1 MGREEMKEYHLA
13 TKQELERAQI
23 VENGILMADR
33 FINRNYLM
41 NLSEY
46 PVVSLSDEER
56 SRNKLRLYQI
66 KKLVYDKNENTN
78 DKLISV
84 YSALQEIDSAAV
96 LILVGEKEKV
106 TYYLGVQAS
115 ENVST
120 AGKILEKS
128 FLGNFPG
135 STLKNLKNSEIETV
149 MEQITASE
157 YMNTPKNVSSV
168 TVVPSVRDEDKEK
181 FVQGLEKFIDTMQGE
196 AYTAFFLAQPVSKL
210 ALQARKRGLEE
221 LYSLLSPLQKTS
233 LAYGENESKA
243 ITEGVF
249 ENFSHSVNDSI
260 SNTTGTNV
268 STNVS
273 HTRGFNFGANAGGG
287 GIGGSSGTSTSTT
300 TGSSSG
306 YSFSRSETHGTADT
320 TGTGTNSS
328 DTETIGSSKTLTIEQ
343 QNKTVVALLENIERQ
358 LKRMDA
364 CEAFG
369 VWECAGYFISDDVQ
383 TSVVAANTYK
393 ALMLG
398 EETSVEN
405 AFVNV
410 WGIRKQEQ
418 TKQVLE
424 YMRYA
429 KHPIIEVTGETGY
442 QSQYVTP
449 GNFISGK
456 ELPLLMGL
464 PQKSVT
470 GVTVSH
476 MAEFGRNVFVQN
488 VREEK
493 ESEKILLGQIYHMGR
508 EEETKVELDLNS
520 FTSHCFITGSTGS
533 GKSNTTYVLL
543 EQFYKKQIPFLVVEP
558 AKGEYKTAFG
568 NIPGINIFTS
578 NPMIGQMLKINPFR
592 FHPEIHVLE
601 HLDRLIEIFNACW
614 EMYAAMPAI
623 LKDAMERI
631 YVEKGWDL
639 LNSVYL
645 GKGEASYPTFQDLL
659 HMLPQVIRT
668 SGYSSDTQGDYTGA
682 LVTRVASLTKGI
694 TGQVF
699 CDAYDISD
707 EVLFE
712 ENTIVDLSR
721 VGSMETKS
729 LIMGLLVLKLS
740 EYRMA
745 KADGANQKLRHITVL
760 EEAHNLL
767 KRTSTEQGQNSANLI
782 GKSVEMICNSIAE
795 MRTYGEGFVI
805 VDQSPTAVDISAIK
819 NTNTKILMRLP
830 EKSDCEAVGNS
841 VGLEEEQIKELA
853 KLETGTA
860 VVMQNNWLQAVLSKV
875 TFFSNA
881 YEKKTSSLSYEEMRM
896 AKGHITYEFMRQCVK
911 EQKMNVERLL
921 EVVDSQVLPEE
932 KKREY
937 HTYMQYVAEHLA
949 KQRDIRFICTVLLDF
964 LGCRSLFEAVEGM
977 LRTEK
982 EGDEIR
988 YQKDSV
994 ETWHRMIAE
1003 KLQAYAEFPKDFY
1016 WGLTQYLI
1024 YGKSLEPT
1032 KVHYADIYDMLY
1044 EIK

>member
-1 MGREEMKEYHLA
+1 MKEYNLA
-13 TKQELERAQI
+13 TKQEKQRER
-23 VENGILMADR
+23 VLENGILMADR
-33 FINRNYLM
+33 FINRNYLIQ
-41 NLSEY
+41 LSNY
-46 PVVSLSDEER
+46 PIVEMSNEDK
-56 SRNKLRLYQI
+56 SRNRLRLYQI
-66 KKLVYDKNENTN
+66 EKIIYDKKENSN

-84 YSALQEIDSAAV
+84 YSALQEIESSAV
-96 LILVGEKEKV
+96 LVICGERDRI

-135 STLKNLKNSEIETV
+135 SQLRGLKNSEIEEV
-149 MEQITASE
+149 MKRVVASE
-157 YMNTPKNVSSV
+157 YVNTPRNISSV
-168 TVVPSVRDEDKEK
+168 TVVPSTRDEDKEK

-196 AYTAFFLAQPVSKL
+196 VYTAILLAQPVGKT
-210 ALQARKRGLEE
+210 ALEARKRGFEE
-221 LYSLLSPLQKTS
+221 LYSVLSPFMKTS

-243 ITEGVF
+243 VTEGMF
-249 ENFSHSVNDSI
+249 ENFSHSINDSI
-260 SNTTGTNV
+260 SNTTGTNY

-273 HTRGFNFGANAGGG
+273 RTKGYNTGANAGGG
-287 GIGGSSGTSTSTT
+287 GIGGSFGSSTSTT

-306 YSFSRSETHGTADT
+306 YSNSRSQTHGTADT

-328 DTETIGSSKTLTIEQ
+328 DTETVGSSKTLTIEQ
-343 QNKTVVALLENIERQ
+343 QNKTIGVLLENIERQ
-358 LKRMDA
+358 LKRMES

-410 WGIRKQEQ
+410 WGIRNQEQ
-418 TKQVLE
+418 AKQVLE
-424 YMRYA
+424 YMQYA
-429 KHPIIEVTGETGY
+429 QHPIVEVPGEEGFL
-442 QSQYVTP
+442 SQYITP

-470 GVTVSH
+470 GLTVSH
-476 MAEFGRNVFVQN
+476 IAEFGRNVFVQN
-488 VREEK
+488 KKTHRETK
-493 ESEKILLGQIYHMGR
+493 KIPLGQIYHMGK
-508 EEETKVELDLNS
+508 EEKTSVELDMNS

-533 GKSNTTYVLL
+533 GKSNTTYGLL
-543 EQFYKKQIPFLVVEP
+543 EQFYKNEVPFLIVEP

-568 NIPGINIFTS
+568 NIPGINIFTT
-578 NPMIGQMLKINPFR
+578 NPMLGQMLKLNPFR
-592 FHPEIHVLE
+592 FHEEIHILE
-601 HLDRLIEIFNACW
+601 HLDRLVEIFNACW

-645 GKGEASYPTFQDLL
+645 GEGAVAYPNFQDLL
-659 HMLPQVIRT
+659 QMLPKVIHT

-694 TGQVF
+694 TGQIF
-699 CDAYDISD
+699 CDIYDISD
-707 EVLFE
+707 EVLFDK
-712 ENTIVDLSR
+712 NTIVDLSR
-721 VGSMETKS
+721 VGSTETKS

-745 KADGANQKLRHITVL
+745 KASGANQKLKHITVL

-767 KRTSTEQGQNSANLI
+767 KRTSTEQEQSNANLI

-795 MRTYGEGFVI
+795 MRTYGEGFII
-805 VDQSPTAVDISAIK
+805 VDQSPTAVDIAAIK

-830 EKSDCEAVGNS
+830 EKTDCEAVGNA
-841 VGLEEEQIKELA
+841 VGLEEEQMKELA

-860 VVMQNNWLQAVLSKV
+860 VVMQNNWLEAVLAKV
-875 TFFSNA
+875 KLFSNQ
-881 YEKKTSSLSYEEMRM
+881 YEKPISMIPQVMIRTAKSNIVYELMHQYVEER
-896 AKGHITYEFMRQCVK
+896 KI
-911 EQKMNVERLL
+911 NPERLL
-921 EVVDSQVLPEE
+921 KVIASQNLPKE
-932 KKREY
+932 KKKEY
-937 HTYMQYVAEHLA
+937 ETYMRYVANHLDNR
-949 KQRDIRFICTVLLDF
+949 RDIAFVCTVLLNF
-964 LGCRSLFEAVEGM
+964 LGCASVFEFA
-977 LRTEK
+977 EK
-982 EGDEIR
+982 EIQLEQEGEQKR
-988 YQKDSV
+988 YTKESV
-994 ETWHRMIAE
+994 EKWQQLVIE
-1003 KLQAYAEFPKDFY
+1003 KLNAYLEVPD
-1016 WGLTQYLI
+1016 GLRAGLAQYLI
-1024 YGKSLEPT
+1024 FAKTLELE
-1032 KVHYADIYDMLY
+1032 KVKYKEIYDMLY
-1044 EIK
+1044 